1 LIARHTAPT
10 DTIAAD
16 SVGSGSRPID
26 LAPLLNNRRW
36 SVRTSPFAHAVVHD
50 VFSEALY
57 SDLRRALGRLVLR
70 GLGSAQETDRLAR
83 NMPNSDA
90 HAWNFPPDVDAPF
103 GLFYSRAWHDMLAG
117 LFGVAATGDVNAAV
131 HYHQVD
137 SANGS
142 VHRDLGVAW
151 FSDQPRAD
159 GINPMD
165 LTRCSYTSGKTSA
178 PDIAAREVV
187 RAITMIYY
195 IGNPA
200 WAQGDGGE
208 TGFYRASDDD
218 VAAPAL
224 SIAPLEN
231 SLIVFENTPAS
242 YHSFI
247 RNRRHPRTSIILWLH
262 RRKTEALARFG
273 DAVRLT
279 W

>member
-1 LIARHTAPT
+1 MLARGLEP
-10 DTIAAD
+10 D
-16 SVGSGSRPID
+16 SGSFD
-26 LAPLLNNRRW
+26 LTQILRDRRW
-36 SVRTSPFAHAVVHD
+36 LLRASPFTHAVAQE
-50 VFSEALY
+50 VFSEAFY
-57 SDLRRALGRLVLR
+57 CDLKRALAGLLSR
-70 GLGSAQETDRLAR
+70 GFGSARETDRLAR

-90 HAWNFPPDVDAPF
+90 HAWNLPADVDGPF
-103 GLFYSRAWHDMLAG
+103 GLFYSRAWHDTLAG

-131 HYHQVD
+131 HYHQVG

-195 IGNPA
+195 VGNPA

-208 TGFYRASDDD
+208 TGFYRAADDD

-224 SIAPLEN
+224 AIAPLEN
-231 SLIVFENTPAS
+231 SMIVFENTPAS

-262 RRKTEALARFG
+262 RRKTEALERFG